1 MSSKM
6 PTQREESI
14 RLTEQGFA
22 LLLNR
27 LFGLDAWLKIEK
39 PLKKIVLN
47 IEAVRIYLPELKK
60 EVNQTTE
67 HGERPTL
74 YIKKTKREKTGATE
88 FEIVFMGRPS
98 ERHVETL
105 RYFKKPLE
113 KWISWGEL
121 VLNEEQALKLFEF
134 LKDAIT
140 RQHSLARFVR

>member
-1 MSSKM
+1 MK
-6 PTQREESI
+6 SI

-47 IEAVRIYLPELKK
+47 IEAVRVYLPELET

-67 HGERPTL
+67 RGEHPTL
-74 YIKKTKREKTGATE
+74 YIKKTRRQKTGVTE

-98 ERHVETL
+98 ERHVEKL
-105 RYFKKPLE
+105 RYYEKPLE
-113 KWISWGEL
+113 QWRSWGEL
-121 VLNEEQALKLFEF
+121 VLNEEQARELLRF

-140 RQHSLARFVR
+140 QQAHD